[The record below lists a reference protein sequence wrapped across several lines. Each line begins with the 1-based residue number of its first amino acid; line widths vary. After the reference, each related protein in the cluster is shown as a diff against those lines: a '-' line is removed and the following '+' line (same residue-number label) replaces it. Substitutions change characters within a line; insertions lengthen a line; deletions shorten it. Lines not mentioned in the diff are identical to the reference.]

1 MIVPPNAVASSSAS
15 ADLPLA
21 VGPAMRT
28 SGGLGEAMAIATLI
42 AAGRLDDRLADRAIA
57 LLREIDPAT
66 AFLHWIDEGDA
77 ADLRFAGDAKSAR
90 WALDGLEGVDIV
102 VQADEPRWKRLLVA
116 DMDSTIIGQE
126 CIDELADYVGL
137 KEKVARITERA
148 MQGELDF
155 PGALRERVRLLAGL
169 DERALKRCLTE
180 RVEVTAGAETL
191 VQTMRA
197 GGSSCL
203 LVSGGFL
210 SFAEPIA
217 SAVGFD
223 RVKAH
228 RLVFTGGKLSGEVG
242 DPIVDAMAKREALIA
257 AREQL
262 GLAREE
268 VMAVGDGANDK
279 LMIEEAGLGIG
290 FRAKPA
296 LAEVADAELKHHG
309 LDALLWVQGVRRRDW
324 FRG

>member
-1 MIVPPNAVASSSAS
+1 MGV
-15 ADLPLA
+15 
-21 VGPAMRT
+21 
-28 SGGLGEAMAIATLI
+28 ATLI
-42 AAGRLDDRLADRAIA
+42 AAGRLDDRLVDRVLG
-57 LLREIDPAT
+57 LLRELDPRAS
-66 AFLHWIDEGDA
+66 FIHWIDEGDA
-77 ADLRFAGDAKSAR
+77 ADMKFSGSAKDAR

-102 VQADEPRWKRLLVA
+102 VQPEEQRWKRLLVA

-126 CIDELADYVGL
+126 CIDELADYAGL

-169 DERALKRCLTE
+169 DERELKRCLDE
-180 RVEVTAGAETL
+180 RVHVTSGAATL

-197 GGSSCL
+197 GGASCL

-223 RVKAH
+223 RVKAN
-228 RLVFTGGKLSGEVG
+228 RLVFTGGKLSGDVG
-242 DPIVDAMAKREALIA
+242 DPIVDAMAKRDALVE

-262 GLAREE
+262 GLRRED
-268 VMAVGDGANDK
+268 VLAIGDGANDK
-279 LMIEEAGLGIG
+279 LMIEEAGLGIA

-296 LAEVADAELKHHG
+296 LVEVADAELRHHG

-324 FRG
+324 FRA

>member
-1 MIVPPNAVASSSAS
+1 
-15 ADLPLA
+15 
-21 VGPAMRT
+21 
-28 SGGLGEAMAIATLI
+28 MAIATLI
-42 AAGRLDDRLADRAIA
+42 AAGRLDDRLIDRALG
-57 LLREIDPAT
+57 LLRELDPSA

-77 ADLRFAGDAKSAR
+77 ADLRFSGNGKDAR

-102 VQADEPRWKRLLVA
+102 VQAEEPRWKRLFVA

-126 CIDELADYVGL
+126 CIDELADYAGL
-137 KEKVARITERA
+137 KDKVARITERA

-169 DERALKRCLTE
+169 DERELRRCLDE
-180 RVEVTAGAETL
+180 RVRVTAGAETL

-197 GGSSCL
+197 GGASCL

-223 RVKAH
+223 RIKAN

-242 DPIVDAMAKREALIA
+242 DPIVDAMTKRDSLIE

-262 GLAREE
+262 GLKAED
-268 VMAVGDGANDK
+268 VLAIGDGANDK
-279 LMIEEAGLGIG
+279 LMIEEAGLGIA

-296 LAEVADAELKHHG
+296 LIEVADAELRQHG

>member
-1 MIVPPNAVASSSAS
+1 
-15 ADLPLA
+15 
-21 VGPAMRT
+21 
-28 SGGLGEAMAIATLI
+28 MAIATLI
-42 AAGRLDDRLADRAIA
+42 AAGRLDDRLVDRVLG
-57 LLREIDPAT
+57 LLRELDPKA

-77 ADLRFAGDAKSAR
+77 ADLRFSGDARSAR
-90 WALDGLEGVDIV
+90 WALEALDDVDIV

-155 PGALRERVRLLAGL
+155 SGALRERVRLLAGL
-169 DERALKRCLTE
+169 DERALRRCLAE

-217 SAVGFD
+217 GAVGFD
-223 RVKAH
+223 RVKAN

-242 DPIVDAMAKREALIA
+242 DPIVDAMAKRDALVEV
-257 AREQL
+257 REQL
-262 GLAREE
+262 RLTSDE
-268 VMAVGDGANDK
+268 VLAVGDGANDK
-279 LMIEEAGLGIG
+279 LMIEEAGLGIA

-296 LAEVADAELKHHG
+296 LVDVADAELRHHG

>member
-1 MIVPPNAVASSSAS
+1 MGV
-15 ADLPLA
+15 
-21 VGPAMRT
+21 
-28 SGGLGEAMAIATLI
+28 ATLI
-42 AAGRLDDRLADRAIA
+42 AAGRLDDRLVERA
-57 LLREIDPAT
+57 LGFLRELDPKA

-77 ADLRFAGDAKSAR
+77 ADLGFSGNGRDAR
-90 WALDGLEGVDIV
+90 WALDAIEGLDVV
-102 VQADEPRWKRLLVA
+102 VQPDEPRWKRLLVA

-137 KEKVARITERA
+137 KQKVARITERA
-148 MQGELDF
+148 MRGELDF

-169 DERALKRCLTE
+169 DERALSRCLDE
-180 RVEVTAGAETL
+180 RVEITAGAETL

-223 RVKAH
+223 RVRAN

-242 DPIVDAMAKREALIA
+242 DPIVDARAKLDALIEV
-257 AREQL
+257 REQL
-262 GLAREE
+262 GLTPDQ
-268 VMAVGDGANDK
+268 VLAVGDGANDK
-279 LMIEEAGLGIG
+279 LMIEEAGLGIA
-290 FRAKPA
+290 FRAKPV
-296 LAEVADAELKHHG
+296 LVEVADAELRHHG

>member
-1 MIVPPNAVASSSAS
+1 
-15 ADLPLA
+15 
-21 VGPAMRT
+21 
-28 SGGLGEAMAIATLI
+28 MAIATLI
-42 AAGRLDDRLADRAIA
+42 AAGKLDDRLLDRALG
-57 LLREIDPAT
+57 LLRESDPKA

-77 ADLRFAGDAKSAR
+77 ADLSYSGDPRSAR
-90 WALDGLEGVDIV
+90 WALEALDGLDVV
-102 VQADEPRWKRLLVA
+102 VQPEEPRWKKLLVA

-126 CIDELADYVGL
+126 CIDELADYAGL
-137 KEKVARITERA
+137 KDKVARITERA

-155 PGALRERVRLLAGL
+155 PAALRERVRLLAGL
-169 DERALKRCLTE
+169 DERELKRCLTE

-223 RVKAH
+223 RVKAN
-228 RLVFTGGKLSGEVG
+228 RLIFTGGKLSGEVG
-242 DPIVDAMAKREALIA
+242 DPIVDAMSKREALIET
-257 AREQL
+257 REQL
-262 GLAREE
+262 GLAPEQ
-268 VMAVGDGANDK
+268 VLAVGDGANDK
-279 LMIEEAGLGIG
+279 MMIEEAGLGIA

-296 LAEVADAELKHHG
+296 LVAVADAELKHHG
-309 LDALLWVQGVRRRDW
+309 LDALLWVQGVSRREW